1 MRYEGEFLGN
11 LFHGFGALYLKGSK
25 KLIGQTNQM
34 DSAHCMMNHLDRLQ
48 SGSIAMEFNRNYSGK
63 HERERKNIYPI

>member
-25 KLIGQTNQM
+25 KLIGDFRTN
-34 DSAHCMMNHLDRLQ
+34 
-48 SGSIAMEFNRNYSGK
+48 
-63 HERERKNIYPI
+63 